1 MNSKIKKITTLLK
14 NQINDL
20 YQNRLSDLVLFGSQA
35 RNEAVQGSDIDV
47 LIVLKDE
54 ELNVVKELRLIN
66 DLISS
71 LSLEFNEV
79 ISCVFVSEKRYL
91 NEKSPLLLNIR
102 KEGVI
107 LWWKNNYIF

>member
-107 LWWKNNYIF
+107 L